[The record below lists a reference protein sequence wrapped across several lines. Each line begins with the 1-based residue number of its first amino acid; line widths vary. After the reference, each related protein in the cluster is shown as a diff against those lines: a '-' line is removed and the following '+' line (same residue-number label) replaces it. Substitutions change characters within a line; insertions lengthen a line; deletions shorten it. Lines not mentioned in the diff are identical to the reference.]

1 MTPGRIRIENIEEM
15 RDHQGI
21 DDEELRRAIK
31 GLRVGDFV
39 KVTFVPSGCNS
50 AGETLFL
57 RVTKIDGDR
66 LVGKLD
72 EEPTLPGL
80 SGLQVGSS
88 VAFQKVHIHSVP
100 KRPST

>member
-1 MTPGRIRIENIEEM
+1 MPGRIRIENIEEM
-15 RDHQGI
+15 RAHEGI

-57 RVTKIDGDR
+57 RVTKIDGER

-80 SGLQVGSS
+80 SGLHVGSS
-88 VAFQKVHIHSVP
+88 IAFQKVHIHSVP
-100 KRPST
+100 KRPSA